1 MGDIFVRAIS
11 AASHQMAEPA
21 KYVERLLG
29 SDEESGGSSS

>member
-1 MGDIFVRAIS
+1 LQVTYSVWSFLV
-11 AASHQMAEPA
+11 A